1 MIDLY
6 SDGSSDA
13 EWEPIFVLVAAAAV
27 AVAVVV
33 LELACVLDCV
43 SCWLSLTMNC

>member
-13 EWEPIFVLVAAAAV
+13 EWEPIFVLVAAAA
-27 AVAVVV
+27 AVVVVVV
-33 LELACVLDCV
+33 LELACALDCV
-43 SCWLSLTMNC
+43 NCWLNLTMNC